1 MDSLTIL
8 QILAQGCLAIFFAW
22 ELEIR
27 SSLTIINTTVINSLK
42 THPPGVRRYLVRREG
57 KCTRNLLEASLSK
70 IDPCIPKLGI
80 TNNKLLLRSIL
91 IIEYLFR

>member
-70 IDPCIPKLGI
+70 
-80 TNNKLLLRSIL
+80 LLIHVFQS
-91 IIEYLFR
+91 